1 MPRGLK
7 TFASL
12 TAIAA
17 LAGCQPSDGNG
28 AVDAADAVVSME
40 MMAPAAPPPAM
51 AVATDAAGKT
61 ASGPP
66 AEVAVRAAQ
75 IAYAYRYGLEVP
87 ADRGPALMQRHE
99 QACVSAGAAVC
110 QVIGS
115 ESTRYGR
122 DSLSARLEIRAV
134 PAFLTPFR
142 ARLEGDATAAGG
154 RIALAATDSEDLS
167 RNLSDTEARMRALS
181 TLRDRLQQLL
191 ATRNAPLEQLL
202 QTERE
207 LARVQ
212 GELDATRS
220 ALELMRTR
228 VATST
233 LTITYEA
240 TGQLAPDSAFRPVSA
255 ALDNALTVFMQALG
269 GLILVFAAILPVAL
283 IAVPIIWI
291 VLRRRKAAKVLKAEE
306 PVPPAT
312 NGQP

>member
-1 MPRGLK
+1 MPKGLK
-7 TFASL
+7 TLAGL

-17 LAGCQPSDGNG
+17 LAGCQQ
-28 AVDAADAVVSME
+28 VDQNVAADAAAE
-40 MMAPAAPPPAM
+40 MQMTAPAARPAM
-51 AVATDAAGKT
+51 ETADAAAGKT
-61 ASGPP
+61 SSDPSADVP
-66 AEVAVRAAQ
+66 VRAAQ

-87 ADRGPALMQRHE
+87 ADKGPALLQRHE

-142 ARLEGDATAAGG
+142 ARLEGDATSVGG

-167 RNLSDTEARMRALS
+167 RSLSDTEARMRALA

-191 ATRNAPLEQLL
+191 ATRSAPLQQLL
-202 QTERE
+202 ETERE

-240 TGQLAPDSAFRPVSA
+240 AGQLAPDSAFRPVSN

-269 GLILVFAAILPVAL
+269 ALILVFAAILPVAL
-283 IAVPIIWI
+283 IAVPLIWI
-291 VLRRRKAAKVLKAEE
+291 VLRRRRATKNLTAAK
-306 PVPPAT
+306 PVPADPDD
-312 NGQP
+312 QP